1 MSTTL
6 IPVADQSL
14 IHPLTPVPVRF
25 PSADDSRYFRTIDD
39 ARRGFPPLFG
49 LSDEALT
56 HLSTLED
63 GADLQQAALVPVAAW
78 NALQAV
84 ADRLDALRLTREL
97 SAYGRNERGRLLLV
111 AEYKRLGSFDERA
124 QRARG
129 VATVLAARVS
139 LSDRWRPVTGDT
151 RGSEIR
157 SFLLQMERG
166 ERLSLIIRYVGLAD
180 AVTAEAADARETLR
194 AILTAPL
201 PIREVL
207 LGSTDNEKL
216 RGEIAR
222 ALSPDLAAAQAWAEW
237 AVKLATDATRATREW
252 LDVRWCSHGGAPV
265 PANRLPDPTVD
276 VAAE

>member
-25 PSADDSRYFRTIDD
+25 PSADDSRYFRTVDD

-49 LSDEALT
+49 LSEEAIT
-56 HLSTLED
+56 HLGTLEE
-63 GADLQQAALVPVAAW
+63 GSDLQAAALVPVAVW
-78 NALQAV
+78 TALQAV
-84 ADRLDALRLTREL
+84 ADRLDVLRQTREL
-97 SAYGRNERGRLLLV
+97 SAYGRNERGRMLLV
-111 AEYKRLGSFDERA
+111 AEYKRLGGFDERA
-124 QRARG
+124 LRARG
-129 VATVLAARVS
+129 VAAQLGARLAM
-139 LSDRWRPVTGDT
+139 SDRSRAVAGDA

-157 SFLLQMERG
+157 GFLLPMDRG

-180 AVTAEAADARETLR
+180 GTTGEATDARETLR

-201 PIREVL
+201 PIREAL

-237 AVKLATDATRATREW
+237 AAKVATDATRAARDW
-252 LDVRWCSHGGAPV
+252 LDARWTAHGGAPV